1 MKKLSNK
8 RIFCFLIFI
17 FLFSNCSKY
26 DKDQISNIQKLSST
40 NKKYDVYLYTIE
52 SGMAFGSSVNALQIV
67 KYKEKPD
74 FYNSDFFRVPN
85 SGPFQIKWSNGSLTI
100 KTISNIDRS
109 LQKQPIRTEIQNY
122 KGINIKNLVYTLN
135 STLGLSEFKFIDFY
149 EKNGNLIFKKEN
161 DSLVFNE
168 SNSQISIDSCCIE
181 INYFKQNNKGFE
193 FEAYKLIPEKKID
206 FKKIEKYQPLK
217 AIEK

>member
-8 RIFCFLIFI
+8 RIFGCLIFI
-17 FLFSNCSKY
+17 FLFINCSKY

-67 KYKEKPD
+67 KYKESPD
-74 FYNSDFFRVPN
+74 FYNTDFFRVQN
-85 SGPFQIKWSNGSLTI
+85 SRPFQIKWNNDTLTI

-109 LQKQPIRTEIQNY
+109 LQKQPIRTEIQDY

-168 SNSQISIDSCCIE
+168 GNSQLSIDSSYIE
-181 INYFKQNNKGFE
+181 IEYFKQNNKGLE
-193 FEAYKLIPEKKID
+193 FEAYKLIPEKKFD
-206 FKKIEKYQPLK
+206 SKKIEKYQLLK
-217 AIEK
+217 AVEK

>member
-8 RIFCFLIFI
+8 RIFCFIIFI
-17 FLFSNCSKY
+17 FLFNSCSKY
-26 DKDQISNIQKLSST
+26 DKDQISDIQKLSST

-85 SGPFQIKWSNGSLTI
+85 SSPFQIKWNNDSLTI
-100 KTISNIDRS
+100 KTISDIDRS

-122 KGINIKNLVYTLN
+122 KGIIIKNLVYTLH
-135 STLGLSEFKFIDFY
+135 STFGLSEFKFIDFY
-149 EKNGNLIFKKEN
+149 DKNGNLIFKKEN

-168 SNSQISIDSCCIE
+168 ENSQISIDSSYIE
-181 INYFKQNNKGFE
+181 INYFKQNNKGLE
-193 FEAYKLIPEKKID
+193 FKAYKLIPEKKID
-206 FKKIEKYQPLK
+206 LKKIEKYQPLK